1 MRLED
6 LCEFEIER
14 DRRRAERRRERFGR
28 AKAVLAMIAF
38 AAALLAMLAL
48 LAWMTMVL
56 ANAQDRLARRQA
68 RSFAGAVAMAAR
80 TPIW

>member
-1 MRLED
+1 MRLDD
-6 LCEFEIER
+6 LYEFEAER
-14 DRRRAERRRERFGR
+14 DRRRAERRRARREL

-38 AAALLAMLAL
+38 AAVLLAMLAVFAW
-48 LAWMTMVL
+48 LAMVL

-68 RSFAGAVAMAAR
+68 LSFAGAVAMAAR